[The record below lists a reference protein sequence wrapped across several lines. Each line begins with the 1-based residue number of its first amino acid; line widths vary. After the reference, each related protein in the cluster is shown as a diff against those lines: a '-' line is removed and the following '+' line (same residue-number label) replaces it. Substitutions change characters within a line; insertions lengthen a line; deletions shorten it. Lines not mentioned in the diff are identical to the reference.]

1 MNNDREDLIQYRK
14 MLFSIAYNML
24 GTISDAEDMMQETY
38 ASWLESDKSHV
49 VNTRF
54 YLIRIITNKCITHL
68 NNIRKDRE
76 AYTGTWLPEP
86 LVSVPDMEEEEL
98 KSNLSFGFLYLLE
111 KLTPIERGV
120 IILKEAFS
128 LTYNDIS
135 QIFDITE
142 ENCRQHL
149 SRAKKKLLVE
159 KRRFTV
165 KSHKCETILREF
177 IYACETKNLNNLVEL
192 LREDV
197 TAYADGGGKAPALSK
212 PITGKD
218 NILKV
223 MIGGLEFYRNYE
235 RELLLVNGLSGIAFY
250 KDTLTSAPSAL
261 ITIETDSDNKII
273 NIFYIVNPE
282 KLQRL
287 DIRRWN

>member
-1 MNNDREDLIQYRK
+1 MNDREDLIQYKK

-24 GTISDAEDMMQETY
+24 GTVSDAEDMVQETY
-38 ASWLESDKSHV
+38 TSWLESDKSHV
-49 VNTRF
+49 VNAKF
-54 YLIRIITNKCITHL
+54 YLIRIVTNKCITHL

-86 LVSVPDMEEEEL
+86 LVCIPDMEEEAFQ
-98 KSNLSFGFLYLLE
+98 SSLSFGFLYLLE

-128 LTYNDIS
+128 LPYNEIS
-135 QIFDITE
+135 QIFDIAE

-149 SRAKKKLLVE
+149 SRAKKKLFVE

-165 KSHKCETILREF
+165 RPDKCETILREF
-177 IYACETKNLNNLVEL
+177 IYACENKNLNKLVEL

-212 PITGKD
+212 PLTGKD

-223 MIGGLEFYRNYE
+223 MIGGIEYYRDYE
-235 RELLLVNGLSGIAFY
+235 RAILSVNGLSGIAFH
-250 KDTLTSAPSAL
+250 KDTLALAPSAL
-261 ITIETDSDNKII
+261 ITIETDSDNKIM

-287 DIRRWN
+287 NVRRWN